1 MSTWQQ
7 LVTVCLGVA
16 AVLGAGA
23 GIGRLAQALWRGGRR
38 LSRMLDEWLGDPGH
52 PGIPG
57 SGRPSV
63 LQRLAAIE
71 EGQRM
76 SRRVQDEHGRRLAA
90 IEQGQRAT
98 REEVAEQGRQLAS
111 LSTRVMRVEQE
122 LRPERPTVEAA
133 SPLVVERA
141 DESVDDAARLRY
153 GFAR

>member
-1 MSTWQQ
+1 MSPTWQQ

-16 AVLGAGA
+16 AIIGAATGL
-23 GIGRLAQALWRGGRR
+23 GRLGLAVWRGARR

-63 LQRLAAIE
+63 LARLAAIE
-71 EGQRM
+71 EGQRLA
-76 SRRVQDEHGRRLAA
+76 REVQDEHGRRLAA
-90 IEQGQRAT
+90 IEEGQRAT
-98 REEVAEQGRQLAS
+98 REEVAEQGRQLSS
-111 LSTRVMRVEQE
+111 LSTRVARVEQE

-141 DESVDDAARLRY
+141 GDEESAALRY